1 MEDIMAEFN
10 KDRLHLY
17 SLDQLMEFAYR
28 DCSEYSEEDL
38 LIAWELFDRLMENKL
53 TEKNNEI
60 HG

>member
-1 MEDIMAEFN
+1 MVEFN

-53 TEKNNEI
+53 TEKE
-60 HG
+60 